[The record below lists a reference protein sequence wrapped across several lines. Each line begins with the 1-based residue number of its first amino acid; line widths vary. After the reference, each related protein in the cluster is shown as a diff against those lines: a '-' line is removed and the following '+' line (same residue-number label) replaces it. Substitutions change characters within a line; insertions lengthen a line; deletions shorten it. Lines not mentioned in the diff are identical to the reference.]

1 MMDTR
6 SNWRLLID
14 GPGDADW
21 NMAVDEAMSESCRN
35 ELTPPTFRLYSW
47 SRPTV
52 TLGYFQK
59 AGREIDPEA
68 CRRRGIAVVRRMTGG
83 RAVLHGNDLTYSIG
97 SARNTAELPDTIHG
111 SFQSISRG
119 FIEGLRRLGIQA
131 ESVASPIK
139 KGNRSPL
146 CFSSSSRHEITCNG
160 HKILGSAQRRWK
172 NGLLQQGSLRLAIDP
187 EIFHDLFLTGSG
199 RKPKALEEEAEEETL
214 GLNNLLHPI
223 PDFYTI
229 AGKMAEGLEQ
239 ALRISLNPSGL
250 TPFEKEHAEYLREKK
265 YSQDSW
271 TLFREL

>member
-21 NMAVDEAMSESCRN
+21 NMAVDEAVSESCRN
-35 ELTPPTFRLYSW
+35 GLTPPTFRLYSW

-52 TLGYFQK
+52 TLGHFQK

-68 CRRRGIAVVRRMTGG
+68 CRSRGIAVVRRITGG
-83 RAVLHGNDLTYSIG
+83 RAVLHGNDLTYSIA
-97 SARNTAELPDTIHG
+97 SAQNTAELPDTIQG

-119 FIEGLRRLGIQA
+119 FVEGLRRLGIQA
-131 ESVASPIK
+131 ESVTSPIK
-139 KGNRSPL
+139 RGNRSPL
-146 CFSSSSRHEITCNG
+146 CFSSSSRHEITFNG
-160 HKILGSAQRRWK
+160 HKILGSAQRRWR
-172 NGLLQQGSLRLAIDP
+172 NGLLQQGSLRLAFDP
-187 EIFHDLFLTGSG
+187 EVFNDLFLTGSG
-199 RKPKALEEEAEEETL
+199 RKPKAFLH
-214 GLNNLLHPI
+214 NLLHPI

-239 ALRISLNPSGL
+239 ALRVSLNPSGL